1 MGKELSLYIR
11 VNRIGIF
18 VNLPLS
24 FDLGAPV
31 QYRPSFSFD
40 SERAFVG
47 FQFPRMRSALKK
59 CPASAGYFPDTIAF
73 LISPAYFGL

>member
-40 SERAFVG
+40 ERSRKLMKPE
-47 FQFPRMRSALKK
+47 FPLFFDVPFYVSLQKRRVVFLLNYHKK
-59 CPASAGYFPDTIAF
+59 A
-73 LISPAYFGL
+73 